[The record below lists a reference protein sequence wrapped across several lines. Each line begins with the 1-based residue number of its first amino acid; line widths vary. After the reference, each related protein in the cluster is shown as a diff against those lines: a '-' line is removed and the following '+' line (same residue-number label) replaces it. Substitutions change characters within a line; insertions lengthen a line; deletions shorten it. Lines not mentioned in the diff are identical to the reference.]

1 MAEVEDLI
9 YQYDEHQRD
18 VMLYFHNLLTNDYNL
33 TAKITFKNPCYY
45 GKSWI
50 CYLKPTQQNT
60 VELAFF
66 RGNELSNNQGLLKS
80 NGRKQLLS
88 VDIDKLE
95 DVPQDILKEIFHE
108 AILLDETKPYESKRK
123 SNK

>member
-1 MAEVEDLI
+1 MAEVEELI

-50 CYLKPTQQNT
+50 CYLKPTKQNT

-88 VDIDKLE
+88 VDIDNLE
-95 DVPQDILKEIFHE
+95 DVPQNILKEIFHE
-108 AILLDETKPYESKRK
+108 AILLDETKSYESKRK
-123 SNK
+123 SKK